1 MTRRAADIQDPQ
13 PGLFDRDEPSVA
25 LTPAQRARLAT
36 LVATLLAEIAVAL
49 ATGEA
54 GDEQDHR

>member
-1 MTRRAADIQDPQ
+1 MTRRIANLDNPQ

-25 LTPAQRARLAT
+25 LTPAQRAHLAT
-36 LVATLLAEIAVAL
+36 LVAMLLIEIAVAL
-49 ATGEA
+49 ANGEA

>member
-1 MTRRAADIQDPQ
+1 MMRRDANIEDPQ

-25 LTPAQRARLAT
+25 LTPAQKARLARAVVAL
-36 LVATLLAEIAVAL
+36 LVEIAIAL

>member
-1 MTRRAADIQDPQ
+1 MTRKAADIEDPQ
-13 PGLFDRDEPSVA
+13 AGLFDRDEPSVA
-25 LTPAQRARLAT
+25 LTPAQRANLAT
-36 LVATLLAEIAVAL
+36 LVATLLIEIAVAL

>member
-1 MTRRAADIQDPQ
+1 MPRRAADIEDPQ

-25 LTPAQRARLAT
+25 LTPAQRAHLVT
-36 LVATLLAEIAVAL
+36 LVATLLSEIAAAL

>member
-1 MTRRAADIQDPQ
+1 MTRKAANIEDPQ

-25 LTPAQRARLAT
+25 LMPAQRARLAA
-36 LVATLLAEIAVAL
+36 LVATLLIEIAVAL

-54 GDEQDHR
+54 GDEQDQR